1 MAPEVALDA
10 QGSYD
15 GQMADVWACGVIL
28 YTLAAGRYP
37 FGDESQEQPALVY
50 QRVVSGQF
58 AELPRGQVS
67 QECVDLIRRILV
79 PDPAQRATIAEIKA
93 HAWFTGTVFPDPPL
107 PGSIGSIMSVGSDGL
122 PEFQWPSYD
131 DFTSAYVLGGSTG
144 EAAAGGALPD
154 PATLGA
160 DVQSDLFDPLMGG
173 DTGGHSSGGSGSG
186 GAGSVISSNDSGHE
200 EMMMAPPPRVGDPP
214 PGGWSQGSGLIGPP
228 LTKWPSW
235 TGGLASSGGGS
246 SGELR
251 ELPAGGVWCAVF
263 IRASV
268 CICVSPSHS
277 VCLCVTPQ
285 ARRCHLCEAVCVVTL
300 VTEVSVASAA
310 ALVLYGTSPFIL
322 IHSHSMTIGWSV
334 VAERTGEIW
343 TSCARTHSDRLQSM
357 PAPTLPECFSQFSLF
372 SLLNLQS
379 SWRFKRDKRLNC
391 EMLPRPTS
399 PSLCVC
405 GR

>member
-1 MAPEVALDA
+1 MSRSLLPLLPSTVLIATGWRVADESLPKTKRLGTLAYMAPEVALDA

-79 PDPAQRATIAEIKA
+79 PDPAQRATTAEIKA
-93 HAWFTGTVFPDPPL
+93 HAWFTGTVFPEPPQ
-107 PGSIGSIMSVGSDGL
+107 PGSIGSVMSVGSDGL
-122 PEFQWPSYD
+122 PEFHWPSYD
-131 DFTSAYVLGGSTG
+131 DFTSPFDSMGGGGGGG

-154 PATLGA
+154 PATLGV
-160 DVQSDLFDPLMGG
+160 DVQSAFDPMMGG
-173 DTGGHSSGGSGSG
+173 DGGGHSSGGSGSG

-214 PGGWSQGSGLIGPP
+214 PGGWSQGSGSIGPP
-228 LTKWPSW
+228 LAKWPSW
-235 TGGLASSGGGS
+235 SGGGS

-251 ELPAGGVWCAVF
+251 DPPAAGVWCGVHA
-263 IRASV
+263 RA
-268 CICVSPSHS
+268 CHS
-277 VCLCVTPQ
+277 L
-285 ARRCHLCEAVCVVTL
+285 
-300 VTEVSVASAA
+300 
-310 ALVLYGTSPFIL
+310 
-322 IHSHSMTIGWSV
+322 
-334 VAERTGEIW
+334 
-343 TSCARTHSDRLQSM
+343 THSLSLSLM
-357 PAPTLPECFSQFSLF
+357 PQ
-372 SLLNLQS
+372 
-379 SWRFKRDKRLNC
+379 
-391 EMLPRPTS
+391 
-399 PSLCVC
+399 